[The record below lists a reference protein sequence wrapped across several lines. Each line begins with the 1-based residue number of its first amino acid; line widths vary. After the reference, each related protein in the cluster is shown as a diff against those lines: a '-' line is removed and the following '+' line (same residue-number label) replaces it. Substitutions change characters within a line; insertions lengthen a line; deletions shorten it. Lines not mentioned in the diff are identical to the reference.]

1 MKSSEQNPQNPWG
14 GRSFADIVRQEDPIE
29 EFRHYYTGDDNKE
42 KFSGVYELFNGH
54 NLTDD
59 CIPSSGS
66 RWEISKERYLS
77 LLKPWRGASIIK
89 LLGKSISYKVMLQ
102 RTQSLWNLPKGFELI
117 DLEGGFFVVRFF
129 SQEYYFHVLERGP
142 G

>member
-1 MKSSEQNPQNPWG
+1 MGGG
-14 GRSFADIVRQEDPIE
+14 GRSFADIIRQEDPIE

-77 LLKPWRGASIIK
+77 LLKPWRGARIIK

-102 RTQSLWNLPKGFELI
+102 RT
-117 DLEGGFFVVRFF
+117 
-129 SQEYYFHVLERGP
+129 
-142 G
+142 